1 MKYFTHPGSSPD
13 SGKRI
18 PCTRDQPDSLTPL
31 TEAALPQRRRR
42 QAGGERCPPP
52 PSRPPRNRGLPSFA
66 PAPPATSPGGGG
78 GCAGWG
84 AACAGGPGPAH
95 PFPSLRFGLPRP
107 SGASAGQGC
116 PEQGS
121 AMSEESRSDDFPS
134 SPSLGRERGRFSLP
148 STSRNGAVR
157 DRDPRCLL
165 SPRPPSASEE
175 EEEEERET
183 AGEKRGRPE
192 TAEEAGDE
200 SSRRVIRNRY
210 RELIYSVQQNREDML
225 SSKSNRLTEALEEA
239 NKLFSGVSRARE
251 AALDAQFLVI
261 ASNLGKE
268 KANELRSEMT
278 AFDSLAFAEDLL
290 TFMGI
295 NRTEDNDSDAESS
308 SGGYLPS
315 NAWHKLGEETEK
327 YFRRAPS
334 FHYMLG
340 SFKSDPPVPRQRIER
355 QKKSAG
361 GEGKRAMP
369 AQLKKMEES
378 HQEATEKEVERIL
391 GLLQTHFKNDPDTPI
406 SFFDLVID
414 PNSFARTV
422 ENIFH
427 VSFIIRDGFARLKLD
442 GDKLPIIEP
451 SKDNERK
458 VGNHSGGARNQV
470 VLSLSHREWKE
481 IVERYEITEPMI
493 SPPYDKKE
501 DEMEIT

>member
-1 MKYFTHPGSSPD
+1 MDDLVGVYAEKQQWYV
-13 SGKRI
+13 
-18 PCTRDQPDSLTPL
+18 
-31 TEAALPQRRRR
+31 
-42 QAGGERCPPP
+42 
-52 PSRPPRNRGLPSFA
+52 
-66 PAPPATSPGGGG
+66 
-78 GCAGWG
+78 
-84 AACAGGPGPAH
+84 
-95 PFPSLRFGLPRP
+95 
-107 SGASAGQGC
+107 SA
-116 PEQGS
+116 
-121 AMSEESRSDDFPS
+121 
-134 SPSLGRERGRFSLP
+134 RE
-148 STSRNGAVR
+148 
-157 DRDPRCLL
+157 
-165 SPRPPSASEE
+165 
-175 EEEEERET
+175 
-183 AGEKRGRPE
+183 
-192 TAEEAGDE
+192 
-200 SSRRVIRNRY
+200 
-210 RELIYSVQQNREDML
+210 NREDML

-239 NKLFSGVSRARE
+239 NKLFSGVSCARE
-251 AALDAQFLVI
+251 AAMDAQFLVL

-268 KANELRSEMT
+268 KANELHSEMT

-295 NRTEDNDSDAESS
+295 NRVEVEENDSDSESI

-355 QKKSAG
+355 QRKAPG
-361 GEGKRAMP
+361 GEAKRAMP

-442 GDKLPIIEP
+442 DDKLPIIEP
-451 SKDNERK
+451 SKDDEGK
-458 VGNHSGGARNQV
+458 KDDYSAGARNQV
-470 VLSLSHREWKE
+470 VLSLNHQEWQE
-481 IVERYEITEPMI
+481 IVETYEITEPMI
-493 SPPYDKKE
+493 SPPYRNE
-501 DEMEIT
+501 DEMDVA

>member
-1 MKYFTHPGSSPD
+1 
-13 SGKRI
+13 
-18 PCTRDQPDSLTPL
+18 
-31 TEAALPQRRRR
+31 
-42 QAGGERCPPP
+42 
-52 PSRPPRNRGLPSFA
+52 
-66 PAPPATSPGGGG
+66 
-78 GCAGWG
+78 
-84 AACAGGPGPAH
+84 
-95 PFPSLRFGLPRP
+95 
-107 SGASAGQGC
+107 
-116 PEQGS
+116 
-121 AMSEESRSDDFPS
+121 MSEESRSDDFPS

-157 DRDPRCLL
+157 DRDSRCLL

-175 EEEEERET
+175 EEEEEEPET

-295 NRTEDNDSDAESS
+295 NRTEENDSDAESTT
-308 SGGYLPS
+308 GGYLPS

-458 VGNHSGGARNQV
+458 VGNHSAGARNQV

-493 SPPYDKKE
+493 SPPYDRKE